1 MTTAELLAQL
11 PDDARVTVT
20 VGAGDLRVADL
31 REAFAGPDPRRLLTT
46 GEAAD
51 TFGYSPDSWR
61 RWAPNVPGA
70 YQDEG
75 DGSYWRLPY
84 TGCVDHLARLRA
96 ERSRVRRRTRGPWGK
111 GKAAS
116 SRAVGSE
123 GVQEGQVL
131 RRRSAA
137 VERRASDDARSS
149 VLRLAR

>member
-1 MTTAELLAQL
+1 MTTAELLARL

-31 REAFAGPDPRRLLTT
+31 REAFAGPDPHRVLTT

-61 RWAPNVPGA
+61 RWAPDVPGA

-75 DGSYWRLPY
+75 DRPYWRLPY
-84 TGCVDHLARLRA
+84 AGCVEHLARLRA
-96 ERSRVRRRTRGPWGK
+96 ERTRVRRRTRGPWGK
-111 GKAAS
+111 GKAAQARVAGPAGVPP
-116 SRAVGSE
+116 RAVLGDR
-123 GVQEGQVL
+123 L
-131 RRRSAA
+131 APL
-137 VERRASDDARSS
+137 ERRTSDDARST